1 MSFQLFEGV
10 IIPTYQ
16 SAIPGSVAM
25 MLHLKVEHHWS
36 KLDDRPIL
44 SSAHLQARARACREL
59 MEQGLFPLF
68 LKSLDLTLGEVSD
81 PHSLAA
87 LIRHLES
94 YLQEVHQSSY
104 VEIPDELWTR
114 FQKPSDADTV
124 WTDRDAEVDGAI
136 VLGLDQMQPIYLQA
150 VSKLTQFKFR
160 FELALGKDKE
170 ARQQPYLIKDILDPI
185 EGYLADA
192 NHVHIETPSMW
203 GVNPWGQNLSDL
215 FEGPLKLSPEGQLHL
230 RRGKVASPFGALR
243 AAVDEIVYWV
253 HLHEPSKDRVPSSA
267 ITLVHSNPTEIAP
280 LLESMLNAEGIT
292 LRAVKGRPLIY
303 APEWSALLT
312 MLEGLAENDPIHVAH
327 GLSSTLEP
335 SETAEIDRQGHLQN
349 LIRKL
354 QDHDEMADL
363 NESFLEKTLLTHDT
377 ELKTLWLRLVEL
389 KNSPPMPLGT
399 DHPEDSWAWSRRIRE
414 LILTLE
420 LIHHRGRYFT
430 TQGLLDEAWRDLK
443 EPVPFEYMLSALK
456 LFLETALS
464 DSIVQG
470 KKGVQLITPSALL
483 RHWQGSEV
491 TVILDLEDGV
501 WPSNAAPNPFLDWDR
516 KFLINQALRQH
527 YRRTQNLL
535 HLVQTFWLP
544 RTEEQETMPR
554 AYQRDAFGFNKVLAL
569 TRRHLVAL
577 YSSRNHAEQK
587 QSSSVFWRSLEG
599 TGDWQAV
606 SSSHLAH
613 RWSGHTQHPLTQQ
626 RQTQFFSSES
636 TSQDRI
642 QESSWVKGL
651 SASDPISPTQLQK
664 LAGCAFRSFSEEMLQ
679 LKSPKEKNNLT
690 LKGGTYLHRL
700 LSNLHED
707 HPTAEDWTAAQV
719 AFLRGKGLD
728 PTSELSMREHFEILW
743 AKRGSVWMAEDGF
756 NRIQKSNM
764 DFFIRE
770 RLYELARFVLWDLGG
785 GLDVPTEDEVA
796 RLHLPNDATWLR
808 QQVQSEV
815 KSEAI
820 PIAIEGKT
828 YWLGGQL
835 DRLEKMVCSDP
846 SHSFYRILDFKS
858 SAMSSLRSKVKLDSE
873 GPWGTFMQGFV
884 YQLIIQHQKSLKTSA
899 ALVPL
904 KDFNKQIVSSF
915 FEDDEEGLKH
925 RERLKKVIAHL
936 VTEAQSGHY
945 RVTPSDACEY
955 CDFSALCGRPVDLF
969 DPINEDDDDSDDS
982 GEPYETS

>member
-10 IIPTYQ
+10 VVPTHRG
-16 SAIPGSVAM
+16 AIPGSVAM

-36 KLDDRPIL
+36 KIDGRPIL

-59 MEQGLFPLF
+59 MEQGLFPPF
-68 LKSLDLTLGEVSD
+68 LKSLNLVIGEVRD

-87 LIRHLES
+87 LIRHLEG

-114 FQKPSDADTV
+114 FQKPIDQSTV
-124 WTDRDAEVDGAI
+124 WSDRDIEEDGPI
-136 VLGLDQMQPIYLQA
+136 VLGLDQMKPIYLQA
-150 VSKLTQFKFR
+150 VSRLTQFKFR

-192 NHVHIETPSMW
+192 NHVEIETPALW
-203 GVNPWGQNLSDL
+203 GKNPWGQSLSNL
-215 FEGPLKLSPEGQLHL
+215 FEGPLELDAEGQRHL
-230 RRGKVASPFGALR
+230 QRGKVASPFATLR

-253 HLHEPSKDRVPSSA
+253 HLHEPAQDRIPSSA
-267 ITLVHSNPTEIAP
+267 ITVVHANPTEIAP
-280 LLESMLNAEGIT
+280 LLESMLNHEGIT
-292 LRAVKGRPLIY
+292 LRSVKGRPLIY

-312 MLEGLAENDPIHVAH
+312 ILEGLAENDPIHVAH
-327 GLSSTLEP
+327 GLSSTLKP
-335 SETAEIDRQGHLQN
+335 NETTEVDRQVHLQN

-363 NESFLEKTLLTHDT
+363 NESFLEKILLTHDA
-377 ELKTLWLRLVEL
+377 ELKILWLRLIEL

-399 DHPEDSWAWSRRIRE
+399 DQPEDSWAWSCRIRE
-414 LILTLE
+414 LILGLD

-430 TQGLLDEAWRDLK
+430 TQGLLDEAWRDLQ
-443 EPVPFEYMLSALK
+443 EPVSFDYMLSALK

-491 TVILDLEDGV
+491 TLILDLEDGV
-501 WPSNAAPNPFLDWDR
+501 WPTNAAANPFLDWDR
-516 KFLINQALRQH
+516 KFLINQALRQQ
-527 YRRTQNLL
+527 YRDTQNPL

-577 YSSRNHAEQK
+577 YSTFNSAEQQ

-599 TGDWQAV
+599 AGDWQAG
-606 SSSHLAH
+606 SHSHLAH
-613 RWSGHTQHPLTQQ
+613 RWAGHTQHPLTEQ

-636 TSQDRI
+636 TPADRI
-642 QESSWVKGL
+642 AESPWIKGL
-651 SASDPISPTQLQK
+651 SPNDPISPTQLQK
-664 LAGCAFRSFSEEMLQ
+664 LAGCAFRSFSEEMLE

-690 LKGGTYLHRL
+690 LIGGTYLHRL
-700 LSNLHED
+700 LSNLHQD
-707 HPTAEDWTAAQV
+707 HPTAENWTAAQV
-719 AFLRGKGLD
+719 TALQGQGLD
-728 PTSELSMREHFEILW
+728 PSSELSMRQHLEALW
-743 AKRGSVWMAEDGF
+743 IKRGSAWMDEEGL

-770 RLYELARFVLWDLGG
+770 RLYELARFVVWDLGG
-785 GLDVPTEDEVA
+785 GLDVPTKDEVTQ
-796 RLHLPNDATWLR
+796 LGLPTNATWLR
-808 QQVQSEV
+808 QEVQSEM
-815 KSEAI
+815 KSSAI
-820 PIAIEGKT
+820 PIEMDGKT
-828 YWLGGQL
+828 FWLGGQI

-846 SHSFYRILDFKS
+846 NHSFYRVLDFKS
-858 SAMSSLRSKVKLDSE
+858 SAINSLRSKLKLDSE

-884 YQLIIQHQKSLKTSA
+884 YQLIIQQQTSIKTSA

-904 KDFNKQIVSSF
+904 KDFNEQIVSSF
-915 FEDDEEGLKH
+915 FGNDEEGLEH
-925 RERLKKVIAHL
+925 QARLKQVIAHL

-945 RVTPSDACEY
+945 RVTPSEACRY

-969 DPINEDDDDSDDS
+969 DAHNEDDESDDS
-982 GEPYETS
+982 GETHEAS

>member
-10 IIPTYQ
+10 VVPTRQ
-16 SAIPGSVAM
+16 GAIPGSVAM
-25 MLHLKVEHHWS
+25 MLHLKVEHQWS
-36 KLDDRPIL
+36 KTDGRPLL

-59 MEQGLFPLF
+59 MEQGLFPTF
-68 LKSLDLTLGEVSD
+68 LRSLGLELGETSD

-94 YLQEVHQSSY
+94 YLQAVHQSSY
-104 VEIPDELWTR
+104 VETPDELWTR
-114 FQKPSDADTV
+114 FQKPIDESTV
-124 WTDRDAEVDGAI
+124 WTDRDPEVDGAI

-150 VSKLTQFKFR
+150 VSQLTQFKFR

-192 NHVHIETPSMW
+192 NHVEIETPSAW
-203 GVNPWGQNLSDL
+203 GSNPWGKNLVDL
-215 FEGPLKLSPEGQLHL
+215 FEGPLNLEAEGRLHL
-230 RRGKVASPFGALR
+230 QRGKVASPFAALR

-253 HLHEPSKDRVPSSA
+253 HLHEPIEDRVPSSA
-267 ITLVHSNPTEIAP
+267 ITVVHANPTEVAP

-292 LRAVKGRPLIY
+292 LRSVKGRPLIY

-335 SETAEIDRQGHLQN
+335 NETTEVDRQKHLHN

-363 NESFLEKTLLTHDT
+363 NESFLEKILLTHDAD
-377 ELKTLWLRLVEL
+377 LKTLWMRLIDL

-399 DHPEDSWAWSRRIRE
+399 DHPDDSSTWSRRIRE
-414 LILTLE
+414 LILALD

-430 TQGLLDEAWRDLK
+430 TQGLLDEAWHGLT
-443 EPVPFEYMLSALK
+443 EPVSFEYMLSALK

-470 KKGVQLITPSALL
+470 KKGIQLITPSAIL

-491 TVILDLEDGV
+491 TLILDLEDGV

-516 KFLINQALRQH
+516 KFLINQALRKH
-527 YRRTQNLL
+527 YRDTQNPLY
-535 HLVQTFWLP
+535 LVQTFWLP

-569 TRRHLVAL
+569 TRRHLLAL
-577 YSSRNHAEQK
+577 YSGRNPAEQK

-599 TGDWQAV
+599 AGDWPAV
-606 SSSHLAH
+606 SRSHLAH
-613 RWSGHTQHPLTQQ
+613 RWSGHTQHPLTEQ

-636 TSQDRI
+636 AAPDRI
-642 QESSWVKGL
+642 EGSSWVKGL

-679 LKSPKEKNNLT
+679 LKSPKESNSLT

-700 LSNLHED
+700 LNNLHEN
-707 HPTAEDWTAAQV
+707 HPEAEHWTSAQV
-719 AFLRGKGLD
+719 AALRLKGLD
-728 PTSELSMREHFEILW
+728 PTSELSMREHFEMLW
-743 AKRGSVWMAEDGF
+743 TKRGSAWMDNDGF

-770 RLYELARFVLWDLGG
+770 RLYELARFVVWDLGG
-785 GLDVPTEDEVA
+785 GLDVPTEEEMA
-796 RLHLPNDATWLR
+796 RFSLPTDVTWLR
-808 QQVQSEV
+808 QEVQSEV

-820 PIAIEGKT
+820 QIEIDGKT
-828 YWLGGQL
+828 FWLGGQL

-846 SHSFYRILDFKS
+846 SQSFYRVLDFKS

-884 YQLIIQHQKSLKTSA
+884 YQLIIQHQESLKTSA

-904 KDFNKQIVSSF
+904 KDFKEQVVSSF
-915 FEDDEEGLKH
+915 FGADEGGLEH
-925 RERLKKVIAHL
+925 QERLKRVIAHL
-936 VTEAQSGHY
+936 VTEAQSGRY

-969 DPINEDDDDSDDS
+969 DALSEDDEDSDDS
-982 GEPYETS
+982 GETYETS